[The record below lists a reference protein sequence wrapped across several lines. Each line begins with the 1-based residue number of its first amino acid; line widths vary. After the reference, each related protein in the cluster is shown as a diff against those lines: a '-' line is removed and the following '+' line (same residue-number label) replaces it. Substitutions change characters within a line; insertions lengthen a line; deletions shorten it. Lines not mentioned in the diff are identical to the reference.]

1 MSTQPTPGAIMT
13 LNEPSA
19 DQAMSEARR
28 TVAAVALIVG
38 ILLTPLA
45 CLASMTPDPT
55 ATTIN
60 GATTP

>member
-1 MSTQPTPGAIMT
+1 
-13 LNEPSA
+13 
-19 DQAMSEARR
+19 MSEARR

-55 ATTIN
+55 ATN
-60 GATTP
+60 FTTTTSEDHP